1 MRLCHHSCLC
11 NLKSCCKT
19 LCSGCLKYQ
28 IPGAYAQAIA
38 DLTTAIAIDRSC
50 PLVYFNRA
58 LCFHTN
64 RQYLEALRDYTTVLL
79 FGTSDEDEW
88 ASQSGT
94 GTAGASQ
101 VPTAPASA
109 EGTPR
114 GGGGGG
120 TRGTTRASSVTAP
133 SAASLVHQQRERA
146 SGYAPSDSTPHKEN
160 RVSGALESTR
170 KESRFSALESSLA
183 NSLQRSSHQ
192 LSFELSPSRRFSG
205 PVEPPGPTKEK
216 LIIYKVLVYSNH
228 LLTSSFSCMTNYD
241 D

>member
-1 MRLCHHSCLC
+1 MRTCHHSCLF
-11 NLKSCCKT
+11 NLKSSFKT

-88 ASQSGT
+88 VSQT
-94 GTAGASQ
+94 GSAGASQ
-101 VPTAPASA
+101 VATAPASA

-114 GGGGGG
+114 GGAG
-120 TRGTTRASSVTAP
+120 TRGTTRASSVTA
-133 SAASLVHQQRERA
+133 ASHAHQPRA
-146 SGYAPSDSTPHKEN
+146 SGYAPSDSTPRKES
-160 RVSGALESTR
+160 RVSGPPESTR
-170 KESRFSALESSLA
+170 KESRVSAYESLA
-183 NSLQRSSHQ
+183 NSPQRSSHQ
-192 LSFELSPSRRFSG
+192 LSLEFSPSRRISG

-216 LIIYKVLVYSNH
+216 LIIYKVLLYSTH
-228 LLTSSFSCMTNYD
+228 LFTSQLHLVCPT
-241 D
+241 